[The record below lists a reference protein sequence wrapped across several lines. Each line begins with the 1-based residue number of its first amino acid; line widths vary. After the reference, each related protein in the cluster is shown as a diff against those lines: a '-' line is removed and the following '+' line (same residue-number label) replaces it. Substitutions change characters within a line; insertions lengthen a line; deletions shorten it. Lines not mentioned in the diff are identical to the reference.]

1 MGNYLEECSRTVAV
15 TRWFTISIP
24 HFSGYR

>member
-15 TRWFTISIP
+15 VRWFTVSIP
-24 HFSGYR
+24 HLGE